1 MDAKDKKKPGR
12 KAGKDP
18 KKTAVKASDDAVI
31 EITISFKER
40 VELLAEL
47 ARGVLV
53 EEVNDGE
60 EKVYRTKPDVKALQ
74 QLNEMQKGKPQMT
87 TKISMPTDFV
97 PVAIIPGQSAPII
110 KK

>member
-1 MDAKDKKKPGR
+1 MNAQDKKKPGR
-12 KAGKDP
+12 KNGKDP
-18 KKTAVKASDDAVI
+18 KKAATKASDDAVI
-31 EITISFKER
+31 ETTISFKER

-53 EEVNDGE
+53 QEIEDGE

-87 TKISMPTDFV
+87 TKINMPTDYV
-97 PVAIIPGQSAPII
+97 PVAIIPGQSAPVI

>member
-1 MDAKDKKKPGR
+1 MNAQDKKKPGR
-12 KAGKDP
+12 KNGKDP
-18 KKTAVKASDDAVI
+18 KKAATKASDDAII
-31 EITISFKER
+31 EIAIPFKER

-53 EEVNDGE
+53 QEIEDGE

-87 TKISMPTDFV
+87 TKINMPTDYV
-97 PVAIIPGQSAPII
+97 PVAIIPGQSAPVI

>member
-1 MDAKDKKKPGR
+1 MAGNHNSGK
-12 KAGKDP
+12 KAGKSI
-18 KKTAVKASDDAVI
+18 KKMAVKASDDAVI
-31 EITISFKER
+31 EKTISFKER

-53 EEVNDGE
+53 QEVEDGE

-74 QLNEMQKGKPQMT
+74 QLNEMQKGKPQINQ
-87 TKISMPTDFV
+87 KISMPTDYV
-97 PVAIIPGQSAPII
+97 PVAIIPGQQAPA